1 MIQKTLGAA
10 NISQKLRERS
20 NRYPLTIRPPQTKK
34 PVLSPQFRTARPRKG
49 GFSYGASMQFDIR
62 SDAREVSR
70 WLDDAQKKQIP
81 FATVYAMTLTARDVR
96 TAEIAVMEKVFDRPT
111 PYTLNALQ
119 VKPATKQTMVASVAF
134 KEFGGTPAKRFL
146 NPEVHGGPRSQ
157 KSNEKQLS
165 PLMKGFQF
173 AVPGKATD
181 RDAYGN
187 MKGSEYKRILSQL
200 KVSSDPLQN
209 TTNSGRSKRKRKHN
223 AFFIQRNIVFQRTGA
238 GIKPVLVFV
247 KPPRYRK
254 RFPFYE
260 TGAQVVASRFKQNF
274 EAAFQRTMANS
285 GYKSARGGK
294 WRY

>member
-1 MIQKTLGAA
+1 
-10 NISQKLRERS
+10 
-20 NRYPLTIRPPQTKK
+20 
-34 PVLSPQFRTARPRKG
+34 
-49 GFSYGASMQFDIR
+49 MQFDIR
-62 SDAREVSR
+62 SNAREISR
-70 WLDDAQKKQIP
+70 WLDDTQKRQIP
-81 FATVYAMTLTARDVR
+81 FATVYAMTLTARDVQS
-96 TAEIAVMEKVFDRPT
+96 AERMVMEKVFDRPT

-146 NPEVHGGPRSQ
+146 NPEVHGGMRSR
-157 KSNEKQLS
+157 KSHERLIS
-165 PLMKGFQF
+165 PLMQGFNY

-187 MKGSEYKRILSQL
+187 MKGSEIKRIISQL
-200 KVSSDPLQN
+200 KVSSDPMQN
-209 TTNSGRSKRKRKHN
+209 VTKSGKSKRNRKNN
-223 AFFIQRNIVFQRTGA
+223 AFFVRGNKVFQRTGA

-247 KPPRYRK
+247 KSPRYRK

-260 TGAQVVASRFKQNF
+260 TAASTVATRFSQNF

-285 GYKSARGGK
+285 GYKSARGTK